1 MVTLVMVYIKM
12 NRYNQV
18 LLDICHFSLFLFMS
32 ARGTTV
38 VMLTQE
44 NIFYWLF
51 SSILTSKRGKKT
63 EGKRER
69 EKAIPVYKRMSHY
82 SRSASLASLTLFID
96 SRVVR
101 VQIVKTKGKCL
112 SPLFPFQSENFPF
125 YAIVSKKRSGK
136 ECHLSFFYFHWL
148 NKNLE
153 ESPTGFLKPRIASQ
167 HIILN
172 RMNTV
177 SEFQWSAVT

>member
-1 MVTLVMVYIKM
+1 M
-12 NRYNQV
+12 NRYNH
-18 LLDICHFSLFLFMS
+18 ICQFLFLFRS
-32 ARGTTV
+32 LRGRRHV
-38 VMLTQE
+38 WCFCLLKRISFIDCLAQ
-44 NIFYWLF
+44 YWHQNAEAEEKG
-51 SSILTSKRGKKT
+51 SSRILS
-63 EGKRER
+63 
-69 EKAIPVYKRMSHY
+69 VYKRMSHY

-153 ESPTGFLKPRIASQ
+153 ESPTECFLKPRIASQ

>member
-1 MVTLVMVYIKM
+1 MCVM
-12 NRYNQV
+12 
-18 LLDICHFSLFLFMS
+18 FL
-32 ARGTTV
+32 
-38 VMLTQE
+38 LTQE

-51 SSILTSKRGKKT
+51 SSILTSKRGSRR
-63 EGKRER
+63 KRQQQD
-69 EKAIPVYKRMSHY
+69 ILVYKRMSHY
-82 SRSASLASLTLFID
+82 CSRSASLASLTLFID

-101 VQIVKTKGKCL
+101 IQIVKTKRKCL

-153 ESPTGFLKPRIASQ
+153 ESPTKCFPKPPRIASQ

>member
-1 MVTLVMVYIKM
+1 MCVM
-12 NRYNQV
+12 
-18 LLDICHFSLFLFMS
+18 FL
-32 ARGTTV
+32 
-38 VMLTQE
+38 LTQE

-51 SSILTSKRGKKT
+51 SSILTSKRGSRR
-63 EGKRER
+63 KRQQQDPLSLQKNESLLL
-69 EKAIPVYKRMSHY
+69 KICFSCFTY
-82 SRSASLASLTLFID
+82 SIHWFTC
-96 SRVVR
+96 VVR

-136 ECHLSFFYFHWL
+136 ECHWSFFYFHWL

-153 ESPTGFLKPRIASQ
+153 ESPTECFLKPRIASQ

>member
-1 MVTLVMVYIKM
+1 MCVM
-12 NRYNQV
+12 
-18 LLDICHFSLFLFMS
+18 FL
-32 ARGTTV
+32 
-38 VMLTQE
+38 LTQE

-51 SSILTSKRGKKT
+51 SSILTSKRGSRR
-63 EGKRER
+63 KRQQQD
-69 EKAIPVYKRMSHY
+69 ILVYKRMSHY
-82 SRSASLASLTLFID
+82 CSRSASLASLTLFID

-101 VQIVKTKGKCL
+101 IQIVKTKRKCL

-125 YAIVSKKRSGK
+125 YAIVSKKKRSGK

>member
-1 MVTLVMVYIKM
+1 M
-12 NRYNQV
+12 NRYNH
-18 LLDICHFSLFLFMS
+18 ICQFLFLFRS
-32 ARGTTV
+32 QSKGTSTCV
-38 VMLTQE
+38 WCFCLLKRISFIDCLAQ
-44 NIFYWLF
+44 YWHQNAEAEEKG
-51 SSILTSKRGKKT
+51 SSRILS
-63 EGKRER
+63 
-69 EKAIPVYKRMSHY
+69 VYKRMSHY

-112 SPLFPFQSENFPF
+112 SPLVPFQSENFPF